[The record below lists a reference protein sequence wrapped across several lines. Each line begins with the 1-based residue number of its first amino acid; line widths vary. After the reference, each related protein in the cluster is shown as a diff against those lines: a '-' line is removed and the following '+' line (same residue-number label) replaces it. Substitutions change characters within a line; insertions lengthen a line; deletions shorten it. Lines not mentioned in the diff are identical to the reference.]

1 MSQMMKNNFGLKM
14 LSAGLRG
21 DDKSRQILTTSM
33 ADPRSSSKG
42 EKDAP
47 PARNVPPFDGADK
60 QLELAQSFCESAA
73 YQFLRNG
80 DCSMELENAKRQFS
94 SILDIARGEVERLE
108 AEAKL
113 EKQQVEEPSE
123 EKPEPK
129 PVKQKEP
136 VKNPVAVLSAI
147 EVDDA
152 SSASSISIDLTA
164 FRSARL
170 RTVGVVN
177 PVS

>member
-1 MSQMMKNNFGLKM
+1 
-14 LSAGLRG
+14 
-21 DDKSRQILTTSM
+21 
-33 ADPRSSSKG
+33 
-42 EKDAP
+42 
-47 PARNVPPFDGADK
+47 
-60 QLELAQSFCESAA
+60 
-73 YQFLRNG
+73 
-80 DCSMELENAKRQFS
+80 MELENAKRQFS